1 MSKQSFIPFAL
12 LLACAVTATPI
23 TAAEA
28 DLAALESQ
36 FNDLPMAARRLTGPL
51 YWLHGTETQ
60 AELENELSRV
70 AEGGNG
76 SFTAEARPHN
86 DWLGKGWYRDLDI
99 CLAAAKKHDLQMWIF
114 DDYWWPSQMMGG
126 RVPAAYGSKQLVAA
140 AATVSG
146 PVRHRASG
154 CAGEKFITV
163 VAGKELPDGTVD
175 GASLLD
181 LAASIRDGTLD
192 WEVPPG
198 KWKIMTFTWEFKG
211 AHGKQQKYIAVDG
224 ASPDCVDWFIK
235 TVYQPHY
242 DRYQEDFGK
251 TIRGYFYDEPETPG
265 DWGSDLPK
273 WMAEHGIDLKKA
285 LVAYKFALAGD
296 EQVAGKYGY
305 LDSFAESW
313 GRTMYGGLAR
323 WCREHKVVSMGHF
336 MEHAFFDQGFNAG
349 NVMQLMKY
357 SDLGGMDLVCQQL
370 YPGQRPEAIYQTPKF
385 ASSVSHIYARAE
397 NNDVA
402 FSEIFGAYGQAVTY
416 PEMKWLADWHQ
427 VRGVN
432 FLIPH
437 SFNPRAPLDKDCPP
451 YFYNGGFE
459 PRWPLYKVWADYS
472 SRLSLMLTGGRHV
485 CPVAFVHVGQS
496 THVGHSLRPESMTT
510 ALQDALFDCDWLP
523 YDAWED
529 LAKVDNAT
537 IRLRQ
542 EAYRVLVL
550 PAAEVIPWKT
560 LAKANE
566 FLEAGGVVV
575 GYGFLPTRSATL
587 GKTTADIAALRQS
600 IWGTDAKP
608 GTAVCKTT
616 PAGGRS
622 YLLPEKPTA
631 EQIQAALT
639 LDAGIHPTV
648 EVAEGRTDNWLHVL
662 HRNQAGRDVFLIC
675 NQNHLGA
682 ARKFRLRVT
691 AAGVPECW
699 DPMRNEIRALSY
711 RRDGDVAEIDLT
723 LQPSESVLL
732 VFQASQRAL
741 PLRDADTA
749 PLHELAVRDTRPPS
763 TPAPAAAAKLVVV
776 NATYGIPGDPKRSL
790 DVRERLQRL
799 IDSGTDQL
807 VVSQLAKGAGH
818 DPAYGVVKT
827 LTAECSAGGRRITLT
842 GKDPDTLSLGGAP
855 PSARMAALRR
865 LAAGKPYTAIT
876 LEADPFTGVC
886 TIPAE
891 VHLANSRVY
900 LELDTIA
907 PEEAATITVN
917 GKAAGGFIGR
927 PFRLEVTK
935 LLTPG
940 DNRIEIA
947 PFAPKTAKLL
957 VFAK

>member
-1 MSKQSFIPFAL
+1 MSKHSVIRLAL
-12 LLACAVTATPI
+12 LLTCAATA

-28 DLAALESQ
+28 DLTTLESQ
-36 FNDLPMAARRLTGPL
+36 FRDLPMAARRLTGPL
-51 YWLHGTETQ
+51 YWLHGTETK
-60 AELENELSRV
+60 AELENELARV

-126 RVPAAYGSKQLVAA
+126 RVPAEYGSKVLVAA
-140 AATVSG
+140 AASVTG
-146 PVRHRASG
+146 PEHHLASG

-163 VAGKELPDGTVD
+163 VAGKELPDGAVD
-175 GASLLD
+175 GATLVD
-181 LAASIRDGTLD
+181 LAGSIRDGKLD
-192 WEVPPG
+192 WEAPAG
-198 KWKIMTFTWEFKG
+198 KWKVMTFTWAFKG
-211 AHGKQQKYIAVDG
+211 ANGKQQRFIAVDG

-242 DRYQEDFGK
+242 DRYKEDFGK

-273 WMAEHGIDLKKA
+273 WMAEHGIDVKKA
-285 LVAYKFALAGD
+285 LVAYKFKLAGD
-296 EQVAGKYGY
+296 EQVAGRYGF

-313 GRTMYGGLAR
+313 GRTMYGGMTK
-323 WCREHKVVSMGHF
+323 WCREHNVTSIGHF
-336 MEHAFFDQGFNAG
+336 MEHDFFDQGFNGG

-370 YPGQRPEAIYQTPKF
+370 YPGQRPESIYQTPKF
-385 ASSVSHIYARAE
+385 ASSISHIYAKE
-397 NNDVA
+397 GNDDVA

-437 SFNPRAPLDKDCPP
+437 SFNPRAPLDTDCPP

-459 PRWPLYKVWADYS
+459 PRWPLYKVWADYT

-496 THVGHSLRPESMTT
+496 THVGRSLRPENMTS

-529 LAKVDNAT
+529 LAKVDGKA

-542 EAYRVLVL
+542 EDYRVLVL

-560 LAKANE
+560 LAKAKE
-566 FLEAGGVVV
+566 FLDAGGVVV
-575 GYGFLPTRSATL
+575 GYGFLPTLSATL
-587 GKTTADIAALRQS
+587 GKTTADISALRS
-600 IWGTDAKP
+600 AIWGADAKP
-608 GTAVCKTT
+608 GTAACRTT

-631 EQIQAALT
+631 AQIQAALAGE
-639 LDAGIHPTV
+639 AGIHPTV
-648 EVAEGRTDNWLHVL
+648 EVAEGKTDNWLHVL
-662 HRNQAGRDVFLIC
+662 HRNKAGRDVFLVC
-675 NQNHLGA
+675 NQDHLGVA
-682 ARKFRLRVT
+682 KNFRLRVT
-691 AAGVPECW
+691 AAGEPECW

-711 RRDGDVAEIDLT
+711 VRNGNVAEINLT

-732 VFQASQRAL
+732 VFQATKRAL
-741 PLRDADTA
+741 PLRGGDTA
-749 PLHELAVRDTRPPS
+749 PLRELAVRDTRPPS
-763 TPAPAAAAKLVVV
+763 AKPSAAKLVVV
-776 NATYGIPGDPKRSL
+776 KATYGVPGDAKRSL
-790 DVRERLQRL
+790 DVRELLQRL
-799 IDSGTDQL
+799 IDAGERQL
-807 VVSQLAKGAGH
+807 LVSRLAQGK
-818 DPAYGVVKT
+818 DPALGTVKT
-827 LTAECSAGGRRITLT
+827 LKAECSVGGRSITLT
-842 GKDPDTLSLGGAP
+842 GQDPDTIALSDAP
-855 PSARMAALRR
+855 PSARLAELKR
-865 LAAGKPYTAIT
+865 LAAGKPYTAISM
-876 LEADPFTGVC
+876 EADPFTGAC
-886 TIPAE
+886 TLPAD
-891 VHLANSRVY
+891 VNLASSRVY
-900 LELDTIA
+900 LELDAIS
-907 PEEAATITVN
+907 PEEAATVTVN

-957 VFAK
+957 VFGK